1 MRHGLSS
8 EIEMDDKIAINRQ
21 YEWDRGPKHPPLQR
35 AALAAEGRRVAT
47 SIGFIGQGGNT
58 ALGDALQRA
67 DEKGQDGG
75 PKAPLVSP
83 RQKSSA

>member
-35 AALAAEGRRVAT
+35 AALAAEGRRVVN
-47 SIGFIGQGGNT
+47 SIGFIGEGKGT
-58 ALGDALQRA
+58 RALGERA
-67 DEKGQDGG
+67 
-75 PKAPLVSP
+75 AAA
-83 RQKSSA
+83 R